1 MSIAGR
7 GVRSL
12 ALPAPGLFAECG
24 RVIRMLTLTSLTALL
39 MPQFRLRLAICGV
52 APTGQ
57 TLGPPRPTAEVGL
70 SDPG

>member
-24 RVIRMLTLTSLTALL
+24 RVIRMLTLTSLTA
-39 MPQFRLRLAICGV
+39 C
-52 APTGQ
+52 
-57 TLGPPRPTAEVGL
+57 
-70 SDPG
+70 